1 MGLRRWNY
9 LCASR
14 RAFADGAGPVA
25 RAGGAGLHAEPVFG
39 AAGQAGDGAASMSE
53 ALVVTGHVPMPN
65 WMIQSLGLARR
76 FASRHLC
83 AWALNSLFQCH
94 LGRSLAG
101 GVLKPY
107 SVPVVPTNQSV
118 GRTRIEPF
126 FA

>member
-25 RAGGAGLHAEPVFG
+25 GAGGAAGLHAEPVFG
-39 AAGQAGDGAASMSE
+39 AAGQVGDGAASMSE
-53 ALVVTGHVPMPN
+53 PLVVTGHVPMPS

-83 AWALNSLFQCH
+83 AFALNSLF
-94 LGRSLAG
+94 R
-101 GVLKPY
+101 
-107 SVPVVPTNQSV
+107 
-118 GRTRIEPF
+118 
-126 FA
+126 